1 MSAELS
7 TASKAVLERLRRRIK
22 RYNDLKIN
30 AEGDNRAYVYHK
42 RFVIRP
48 KLIAARARL
57 EAGLYGI
64 CCDCKGFISKE
75 RLKKVLAPLRCTECE
90 ELRSN

>member
-1 MSAELS
+1 MCAELS

-22 RYNDLKIN
+22 RYDALEVNQ
-30 AEGDNRAYVYHK
+30 EGDNHAYVFHK

-48 KLIAARARL
+48 KLIAARARV

-64 CCDCKGFISKE
+64 CCECKSFISKE